1 MVNNAADPA
10 KAPVFTV
17 VSAGIGGDSVFT
29 GQISS
34 TGSNTVEFELSTD
47 ESEVDVYPFVSGV
60 FQQNVKSPILTFAA
74 YQVSVSAQSLLH
86 MQGLVFPLH
95 RK

>member
-1 MVNNAADPA
+1 M
-10 KAPVFTV
+10 
-17 VSAGIGGDSVFT
+17 FT

-60 FQQNVKSPILTFAA
+60 FQQDVKSPILTA
-74 YQVSVSAQSLLH
+74 SLSGAGVGSIPITYPGAGFH
-86 MQGLVFPLH
+86 CT
-95 RK
+95 RSSY